1 MSKEQKRKKK
11 MRLDLRRGSIMVAT
25 LASVAVG
32 GVAHA
37 AEEVDSSTQPSTT
50 TAESKPKAEGDSTG
64 LIVVRDS
71 HRTDI
76 SRPMGEGVTE
86 PTEEVSSPSPKN
98 TERVSS
104 GSETGSTT
112 PKLEDTTRPSDKNV
126 GVASGASSNPSSEST
141 ATEVDSTPSTTVA
154 EKPKESGT
162 VDSGK
167 PKEEPAPKS
176 DSISNN
182 QPSTEAVSDTNP
194 KTEGTTDTVK
204 PSDSATNTETK
215 PAETG
220 SVESPTTENSAEKPK
235 EDGSVEGSSEKP
247 ATENLEGVSEQ
258 PSGVTS
264 NEGSTEAKPVEGV
277 TEKPKEDGSDT
288 VVSEKPAEGGAT
300 ITEGTSDKP
309 KEEVGTSE
317 GESTTPKEGKPA
329 DNSNEK
335 PKEEVGTSKGEST
348 TPKEEKPADNS
359 NEKPKEEAGTTEGS
373 TAVSPSPTES
383 NVEKPKE
390 DKPVESDT
398 NTGTSTEVG
407 SEKPKEDKPAEN
419 ATTGGSTGSDTE
431 KPTET
436 GASEKP
442 KEDGKP
448 ESPTTEVEKP
458 KEGGKPES
466 PIPEGDGTKPVEDN
480 SNTGDSTGGGSDKPK
495 EDGTSNKP
503 SENGETEKPKEDGKS
518 ETPTTEVEKPKED
531 GKSET
536 PTHDGGAEKPKE
548 ELPSNPTKPVEEVP
562 STTNGNPSLDFTS
575 EGSEGIIKKTGTTYT
590 LNTRSRQPI
599 LVKVPEGVSPKSVKI
614 YQNLANGSV
623 REINGARGEL
633 YPVSSTITV
642 TYTDEKGE
650 EVTKEVGKIV
660 DTATNAVVAKGS
672 DRKLSLSITPAVIGD
687 SLPSTLTL
695 TTEDGKHTLTGVLK
709 DGSYSFDSSNLP
721 EGEYDFKIAEG
732 ETTAYGRKFMSEVY
746 HLKGKEVVKPVE
758 PQPDP
763 IPDPVPTP
771 APEVPSV
778 PSVPDVPETPA
789 PVVPSVPSVDVPV
802 APAVEVK
809 PLTPS
814 KPVEKPSAEKPT
826 TEAEKPNVEKPKADS
841 SVKPV
846 EKPSVEAPRGE
857 VDSPRVVTPTV
868 VPTVSDHTV
877 NPVTPTPAPVPSFVE
892 QPSYTKPQGTPS
904 TDVSNVNA
912 TIITPTKPVETN
924 NTNGNTN
931 TNSSNINIGGIS
943 NQANYTEN
951 PNRLTVDVN
960 SGSVREVKATV
971 SSQEGTTE
979 LQGRVVNGSFV
990 ADKLPEKDGVYTVKV
1005 QVTDDKGQVS
1015 EKTITYAVNKNGS
1028 TYDWLSKGVN
1038 GSYYQRLT
1046 EDLKL
1051 SEHSTTQLDTSK
1063 TKFTFTLDGKVITVD
1078 ASQVQVNEKKEDDGS
1093 YTYTYT
1099 FNKGAFKENGVW
1111 SISVATVDVD
1121 GHASSSNASVQ
1132 FQFVLD
1138 NIVPELK
1145 IEGIANNN
1153 QYNSAKHQF
1162 RVLVK
1167 DNIGLAKVLVKINGK
1182 VYEFTKEELLKGEK
1196 VLDLAHSSKPYTIE
1210 VEVTDLAGNTTNQT
1224 VEGITVSATDI
1235 QALLESDNI
1244 KIALAIF
1251 GTAAFGGLLTWWAL
1265 AVRNRKRREEELER
1279 YRVGAHLVTEAEGLA
1294 SSNGSGSV
1302 EHTDLQGGS
1311 HVAEEAGFVAAEVLG
1326 SVKDTGSLTNPVSTP
1341 SSEGETTETLP
1352 LEGETS
1358 SVTEV
1363 LDSDEVEEATTVL
1376 SEDEEGAVAEKT
1388 TILEEVE
1395 EEPTEVLGSEEH
1407 TTVLEEED
1415 LTEPTEVLGSEEE
1428 STEILE
1434 LEESTEVLDSDE
1446 HTTVLE
1452 EEVSEPIEVSEEH
1465 TSILEEDSTESTEV
1479 LEEASTEVLDTDE
1492 KTTVLD
1498 VEDEELAEK
1507 TTILDEVDEDTEI
1520 LD

>member
-11 MRLDLRRGSIMVAT
+11 LRLDLKRGSIMVAA

-37 AEEVDSSTQPSTT
+37 AEEVDGSTQPSTT
-50 TAESKPKAEGDSTG
+50 TSATESKPKAEGVS
-64 LIVVRDS
+64 S
-71 HRTDI
+71 
-76 SRPMGEGVTE
+76 E
-86 PTEEVSSPSPKN
+86 PTEDVSSLSPKE
-98 TERVSS
+98 TEAV
-104 GSETGSTT
+104 
-112 PKLEDTTRPSDKNV
+112 
-126 GVASGASSNPSSEST
+126 SSNPSIEST
-141 ATEVDSTPSTTVA
+141 STGANSAPSNTVA
-154 EKPKESGT
+154 EKPKETGT
-162 VDSGK
+162 TEAGK
-167 PKEEPAPKS
+167 PKEESTPVAEGT
-176 DSISNN
+176 SNT
-182 QPSTEAVSDTNP
+182 QPSEGVVSENTP
-194 KTEGTTDTVK
+194 TTEGVTNSVK
-204 PSDSATNTETK
+204 SSESATISENK
-215 PAETG
+215 PAETSSVGHSATEGGAEKPATENTGVISEQPSRAG
-220 SVESPTTENSAEKPK
+220 SVEGASEKPTEDGSVEGTSEKPTEGIANPTEGVSEKPKEEQPTTEGSSTKPKEDTPTESSSDNSTEKPKEEGGTAVSSSPEDSSSNSSAEKPK
-235 EDGSVEGSSEKP
+235 EEESPVGAPTGGVSEKP
-247 ATENLEGVSEQ
+247 VEVKPAES
-258 PSGVTS
+258 
-264 NEGSTEAKPVEGV
+264 GSTTSDSTGSE
-277 TEKPKEDGSDT
+277 TEKPKEDG
-288 VVSEKPAEGGAT
+288 V
-300 ITEGTSDKP
+300 SDKP
-309 KEEVGTSE
+309 KEDNKPE
-317 GESTTPKEGKPA
+317 TP
-329 DNSNEK
+329 
-335 PKEEVGTSKGEST
+335 
-348 TPKEEKPADNS
+348 
-359 NEKPKEEAGTTEGS
+359 TTEGEGTKPVEDGSNTGNS
-373 TAVSPSPTES
+373 TSGET
-383 NVEKPKE
+383 EKPKE
-390 DKPVESDT
+390 D
-398 NTGTSTEVG
+398 GTF
-407 SEKPKEDKPAEN
+407 DKP
-419 ATTGGSTGSDTE
+419 SDNE
-431 KPTET
+431 ET
-436 GASEKP
+436 EKP

-448 ESPTTEVEKP
+448 ETPTTE
-458 KEGGKPES
+458 
-466 PIPEGDGTKPVEDN
+466 
-480 SNTGDSTGGGSDKPK
+480 
-495 EDGTSNKP
+495 
-503 SENGETEKPKEDGKS
+503 GETEKPKEDGTS
-518 ETPTTEVEKPKED
+518 
-531 GKSET
+531 
-536 PTHDGGAEKPKE
+536 EKPKE
-548 ELPSNPTKPVEEVP
+548 EQPSTPTKPVEENP
-562 STTNGNPSLDFTS
+562 TTTGNSPSLDFTS
-575 EGSEGIIKKTGTTYT
+575 EGTEGIIKKTGTTYT
-590 LNTRSRQPI
+590 LNTSSRQPI

-687 SLPSTLTL
+687 SLPNTLTL

-709 DGSYSFDSSNLP
+709 DGSYSFDSSDLP
-721 EGEYDFKIAEG
+721 EGEYDFKIADS

-746 HLKGKEVVKPVE
+746 HMKGKEVVKPIE
-758 PQPDP
+758 PLPEP
-763 IPDPVPTP
+763 IPEPIPEPAPTP

-778 PSVPDVPETPA
+778 PSVPEVPETPA

-802 APAVEVK
+802 APTVEVK
-809 PLTPS
+809 PLTPAVPAEKPKAEAEKPKADNLI
-814 KPVEKPSAEKPT
+814 KPVEKPSAE
-826 TEAEKPNVEKPKADS
+826 APKR
-841 SVKPV
+841 
-846 EKPSVEAPRGE
+846 EVEA
-857 VDSPRVVTPTV
+857 PRVVTPTV
-868 VPTVSDHTV
+868 VPTVSDHAV
-877 NPVTPTPAPVPSFVE
+877 SPVTPTPAPVPNFVE

-931 TNSSNINIGGIS
+931 TNSSNINIGGVS

-1078 ASQVQVNEKKEDDGS
+1078 ASQVKVTEKKEDDGS

-1099 FNKGAFKENGVW
+1099 FNKGAFTENGVW

-1182 VYEFTKEELLKGEK
+1182 VYEFTKDELLKGEK

-1235 QALLESDNI
+1235 QALLESDNV

-1265 AVRNRKRREEELER
+1265 AVRNRKRKEEELER

-1311 HVAEEAGFVAAEVLG
+1311 PVAEGAGFVAAEVLG
-1326 SVKDTGSLTNPVSTP
+1326 SVKDTGSLTTPVSTP

-1352 LEGETS
+1352 LDGETG

-1363 LDSDEVEEATTVL
+1363 LDSEEVEEATTVL
-1376 SEDEEGAVAEKT
+1376 SEDEEVVVEKT
-1388 TILEEVE
+1388 TVLEEVDKE
-1395 EEPTEVLGSEEH
+1395 STEVLDSEEH
-1407 TTVLEEED
+1407 TTVLEDED
-1415 LTEPTEVLGSEEE
+1415 LIEPTEVLDSE
-1428 STEILE
+1428 
-1434 LEESTEVLDSDE
+1434 E

-1452 EEVSEPIEVSEEH
+1452 EEVSEPTEVLKE
-1465 TSILEEDSTESTEV
+1465 ESTEV
-1479 LEEASTEVLDTDE
+1479 FDTDE

-1498 VEDEELAEK
+1498 VVDEELAEK
-1507 TTILDEVDEDTEI
+1507 TTILEEIDEDTEV

>member
-11 MRLDLRRGSIMVAT
+11 LRLDLKRSSIMVAA

-37 AEEVDSSTQPSTT
+37 AEEVDGSTQPSTT
-50 TAESKPKAEGDSTG
+50 TSATESKPNKEVAPEKPVVSLGEPSSKADTSTKPAGSREEAKPKESTVSDTVKPKEGSSNDSLSESSNKPSKLEEVQPSTG
-64 LIVVRDS
+64 AVSTNNPTTETVTSTVQPDKPVSNTENKPVENSSVETPATESVVDKPKEDGS
-71 HRTDI
+71 
-76 SRPMGEGVTE
+76 SEVN
-86 PTEEVSSPSPKN
+86 PTE
-98 TERVSS
+98 
-104 GSETGSTT
+104 GLSEK
-112 PKLEDTTRPSDKNV
+112 P
-126 GVASGASSNPSSEST
+126 
-141 ATEVDSTPSTTVA
+141 EVDSTTTPDSSSEKQKEDQPSTESESTKPKDNQYVEGDSANLPEKSKEEGVA
-154 EKPKESGT
+154 VSSDSNESSSEKPKEVTSAEGDAT
-162 VDSGK
+162 NNVST
-167 PKEEPAPKS
+167 S
-176 DSISNN
+176 DSDKQKEDKPLENA
-182 QPSTEAVSDTNP
+182 STTTP
-194 KTEGTTDTVK
+194 TEGVPTK
-204 PSDSATNTETK
+204 PSEESSNITSSEKPNGDKPVEDTSNTSDS
-215 PAETG
+215 
-220 SVESPTTENSAEKPK
+220 EKPK
-235 EDGSVEGSSEKP
+235 EDGVEGISKP
-247 ATENLEGVSEQ
+247 EETLNNPKEG
-258 PSGVTS
+258 T
-264 NEGSTEAKPVEGV
+264 PVEGENS
-277 TEKPKEDGSDT
+277 TETSTEVDSNKPKEDGSSEVNPT
-288 VVSEKPAEGGAT
+288 EGLSEKPTGEKPSEGNLANEEVEQPKEDSKPETPTKEDGSNT
-300 ITEGTSDKP
+300 GGSTNENTDKP
-309 KEEVGTSE
+309 KE
-317 GESTTPKEGKPA
+317 
-329 DNSNEK
+329 D
-335 PKEEVGTSKGEST
+335 
-348 TPKEEKPADNS
+348 
-359 NEKPKEEAGTTEGS
+359 EGS
-373 TAVSPSPTES
+373 VKPS
-383 NVEKPKE
+383 
-390 DKPVESDT
+390 
-398 NTGTSTEVG
+398 
-407 SEKPKEDKPAEN
+407 
-419 ATTGGSTGSDTE
+419 
-431 KPTET
+431 ET
-436 GASEKP
+436 GNSEKP

-448 ESPTTEVEKP
+448 E
-458 KEGGKPES
+458 
-466 PIPEGDGTKPVEDN
+466 
-480 SNTGDSTGGGSDKPK
+480 
-495 EDGTSNKP
+495 
-503 SENGETEKPKEDGKS
+503 
-518 ETPTTEVEKPKED
+518 
-531 GKSET
+531 
-536 PTHDGGAEKPKE
+536 A
-548 ELPSNPTKPVEEVP
+548 PTKPVEEVP
-562 STTNGNPSLDFTS
+562 TTNNGNPSLDFTS
-575 EGSEGIIKKTGTTYT
+575 EGTEGIIKKTGTTYT
-590 LNTRSRQPI
+590 LNTSSRQPI

-672 DRKLSLSITPAVIGD
+672 DRKLSLAITPAVIGD
-687 SLPSTLTL
+687 SLPTTLTL

-746 HLKGKEVVKPVE
+746 HMKGREVVKPVE
-758 PQPDP
+758 PQPEP

-771 APEVPSV
+771 TPEVPSV
-778 PSVPDVPETPA
+778 PSVPEAPVTPA

-802 APAVEVK
+802 APTVEVK
-809 PLTPS
+809 PLTPTVPAE
-814 KPVEKPSAEKPT
+814 KPKTETEKPSAEKP
-826 TEAEKPNVEKPKADS
+826 KADNT
-841 SVKPV
+841 VKPV
-846 EKPSVEAPRGE
+846 EKPSVETPRSEVEAPKP
-857 VDSPRVVTPTV
+857 VSPTV
-868 VPTVSDHTV
+868 IPTVSEHTA
-877 NPVTPTPAPVPSFVE
+877 PVTPTPAPTPSPAPSFVE
-892 QPSYTKPQGTPS
+892 QPSYIKPQGTPS

-931 TNSSNINIGGIS
+931 TNSSNINIGGVS

-1078 ASQVQVNEKKEDDGS
+1078 ASQVKVNEKKEDDGS

-1099 FNKGAFKENGVW
+1099 FNKGAFAENGVW

-1235 QALLESDNI
+1235 QALLESDNL

-1265 AVRNRKRREEELER
+1265 AVRNRKRKEEELER
-1279 YRVGAHLVTEAEGLA
+1279 YRLGAHLVTEAEGLV

-1302 EHTDLQGGS
+1302 EHTEVKEDIQTPI
-1311 HVAEEAGFVAAEVLG
+1311 EAGFVAAEVLN
-1326 SVKDTGSLTNPVSTP
+1326 SVKDTGSLEHPVSSVASDSEPTATLP
-1341 SSEGETTETLP
+1341 LDVEGETDSITEN
-1352 LEGETS
+1352 LE
-1358 SVTEV
+1358 
-1363 LDSDEVEEATTVL
+1363 SDEVSEVTTVL
-1376 SEDEEGAVAEKT
+1376 TELDEDLAEKT
-1388 TILEEVE
+1388 TVLDLEE
-1395 EEPTEVLGSEEH
+1395 
-1407 TTVLEEED
+1407 D
-1415 LTEPTEVLGSEEE
+1415 
-1428 STEILE
+1428 
-1434 LEESTEVLDSDE
+1434 STEVLDSDE
-1446 HTTVLE
+1446 HTTVLND
-1452 EEVSEPIEVSEEH
+1452 EEV
-1465 TSILEEDSTESTEV
+1465 ESTEV
-1479 LEEASTEVLDTDE
+1479 LEESEHTTVLDEEAESTEVLNSEAESTEVLDSEEHTTVLEEESTDALDSEE

-1498 VEDEELAEK
+1498 IEDEELAEK
-1507 TTILDEVDEDTEI
+1507 TTILEEVDEDTEI

>member
-1 MSKEQKRKKK
+1 
-11 MRLDLRRGSIMVAT
+11 MVAA

-37 AEEVDSSTQPSTT
+37 AEEVDGSTQPSTT
-50 TAESKPKAEGDSTG
+50 TSATESKPNKEVAPEKPVVSLGEPSSKADTSTKPAGSREEAKPKESTVSDTVKPKEGSSNDSLSESSNKPSKLEEVQPSTG
-64 LIVVRDS
+64 AVSTNNPTTETVTSTVQPDKPVSNTENKPVENSSVETPATESVVDKPKEDGS
-71 HRTDI
+71 
-76 SRPMGEGVTE
+76 SEVN
-86 PTEEVSSPSPKN
+86 PTE
-98 TERVSS
+98 
-104 GSETGSTT
+104 GLSEK
-112 PKLEDTTRPSDKNV
+112 P
-126 GVASGASSNPSSEST
+126 
-141 ATEVDSTPSTTVA
+141 EVDSTTTPDSSSEKQKEDQPSTEIESTKPKDNQYVEGDSANLPEKSKEEGVA
-154 EKPKESGT
+154 VSSDSNESSSEKPKEVTSAEGDAT
-162 VDSGK
+162 NNVST
-167 PKEEPAPKS
+167 S
-176 DSISNN
+176 DSDKQKEDKPLENA
-182 QPSTEAVSDTNP
+182 STTTP
-194 KTEGTTDTVK
+194 TEGVPTK
-204 PSDSATNTETK
+204 PSEESSDITSSEKPNGDKPVEDTSNISDS
-215 PAETG
+215 
-220 SVESPTTENSAEKPK
+220 EKPK
-235 EDGSVEGSSEKP
+235 EDGVEGISKP
-247 ATENLEGVSEQ
+247 EENLDSPKEGTPAGGE
-258 PSGVTS
+258 
-264 NEGSTEAKPVEGV
+264 NSTETS
-277 TEKPKEDGSDT
+277 TEVDSNKPKEDGSSEVNPT
-288 VVSEKPAEGGAT
+288 EGLSEKPTGEKPSEGNPANEEVEQPKEDSKPETPTKEDGSNT
-300 ITEGTSDKP
+300 GGSTNENTDKP
-309 KEEVGTSE
+309 KE
-317 GESTTPKEGKPA
+317 
-329 DNSNEK
+329 D
-335 PKEEVGTSKGEST
+335 
-348 TPKEEKPADNS
+348 
-359 NEKPKEEAGTTEGS
+359 EGS
-373 TAVSPSPTES
+373 VKPS
-383 NVEKPKE
+383 
-390 DKPVESDT
+390 
-398 NTGTSTEVG
+398 
-407 SEKPKEDKPAEN
+407 
-419 ATTGGSTGSDTE
+419 
-431 KPTET
+431 ET
-436 GASEKP
+436 GNSEKP

-448 ESPTTEVEKP
+448 E
-458 KEGGKPES
+458 
-466 PIPEGDGTKPVEDN
+466 
-480 SNTGDSTGGGSDKPK
+480 
-495 EDGTSNKP
+495 
-503 SENGETEKPKEDGKS
+503 
-518 ETPTTEVEKPKED
+518 
-531 GKSET
+531 
-536 PTHDGGAEKPKE
+536 A
-548 ELPSNPTKPVEEVP
+548 PTKPVEEVP
-562 STTNGNPSLDFTS
+562 TTNNGNPSLDFTS
-575 EGSEGIIKKTGTTYT
+575 EGTEGIIKKTGTTYT
-590 LNTRSRQPI
+590 LNTSSRQPI

-672 DRKLSLSITPAVIGD
+672 DRKLSLAITPAVIGD
-687 SLPSTLTL
+687 SLPTTLTL

-746 HLKGKEVVKPVE
+746 HMKGREVVKPVE
-758 PQPDP
+758 PQPEP

-771 APEVPSV
+771 TPEVPSV
-778 PSVPDVPETPA
+778 PSVPEAPVTPA

-802 APAVEVK
+802 APTVEVK
-809 PLTPS
+809 PLTPTVPAE
-814 KPVEKPSAEKPT
+814 KPKTETEKPSAEKP
-826 TEAEKPNVEKPKADS
+826 KADNT
-841 SVKPV
+841 VKPV
-846 EKPSVEAPRGE
+846 EKPSVETPRSEVEAPKP
-857 VDSPRVVTPTV
+857 VSPTV
-868 VPTVSDHTV
+868 IPTVSEHTA
-877 NPVTPTPAPVPSFVE
+877 PVTPTPAPTPSPAPSFVE

-931 TNSSNINIGGIS
+931 TNSSNINIGGVS

-1078 ASQVQVNEKKEDDGS
+1078 ASQVKVNEKKEDDGS

-1099 FNKGAFKENGVW
+1099 FNKGAFAENGVW

-1235 QALLESDNI
+1235 QALLESDNL

-1265 AVRNRKRREEELER
+1265 AVRNRKRKEEELER
-1279 YRVGAHLVTEAEGLA
+1279 YRLGAHLVTEAEGLV

-1302 EHTDLQGGS
+1302 EHTEVKEDIQTPI
-1311 HVAEEAGFVAAEVLG
+1311 EAGFVAAEVLN
-1326 SVKDTGSLTNPVSTP
+1326 SVKDTGSLEHPVSSVASDSEPTATLP
-1341 SSEGETTETLP
+1341 LDVEGETDSITEN
-1352 LEGETS
+1352 LE
-1358 SVTEV
+1358 
-1363 LDSDEVEEATTVL
+1363 SDEVSEVTTVL
-1376 SEDEEGAVAEKT
+1376 TELDEDLAEKT
-1388 TILEEVE
+1388 TVLDLEE
-1395 EEPTEVLGSEEH
+1395 
-1407 TTVLEEED
+1407 D
-1415 LTEPTEVLGSEEE
+1415 
-1428 STEILE
+1428 
-1434 LEESTEVLDSDE
+1434 STEVLDSDE
-1446 HTTVLE
+1446 HTTVLND
-1452 EEVSEPIEVSEEH
+1452 EEV
-1465 TSILEEDSTESTEV
+1465 ESTEV
-1479 LEEASTEVLDTDE
+1479 LEESEHTTVLDEEAESTEVLNSEAESTEVLDSEEHTTVLEEESTDALDSEE

-1498 VEDEELAEK
+1498 IEDEELAEK
-1507 TTILDEVDEDTEI
+1507 TTILEEVDEDTEI

>member
-50 TAESKPKAEGDSTG
+50 TAESKPKADGDSSG

-76 SRPMGEGVTE
+76 SRPMGDGVTE

-98 TERVSS
+98 TEGVSS

-112 PKLEDTTRPSDKNV
+112 PKLESTTHPSSETE
-126 GVASGASSNPSSEST
+126 GGASGTSSNPSSESN
-141 ATEVDSTPSTTVA
+141 ATGVESTPSNTVV

-182 QPSTEAVSDTNP
+182 QPSTEAVSDNNP
-194 KTEGTTDTVK
+194 KTEGTTDAVK

-215 PAETG
+215 PAETS

-247 ATENLEGVSEQ
+247 ATENLEGVSEK
-258 PSGVTS
+258 PSGVAS
-264 NEGSTEAKPVEGV
+264 NEGSTETKPVEGV

-288 VVSEKPAEGGAT
+288 VVSEIPAEGGET

-309 KEEVGTSE
+309 KEEVGTTE
-317 GESTTPKEGKPA
+317 
-329 DNSNEK
+329 
-335 PKEEVGTSKGEST
+335 GEST

-359 NEKPKEEAGTTEGS
+359 NEKPKEEVGTTEGS

-383 NVEKPKE
+383 NV
-390 DKPVESDT
+390 
-398 NTGTSTEVG
+398 
-407 SEKPKEDKPAEN
+407 EKPKEDKPAEN

-531 GKSET
+531 GKPET

-575 EGSEGIIKKTGTTYT
+575 EGSEGFIKKTGSTYT
-590 LNTRSRQPI
+590 LNTSSRQPI

-732 ETTAYGRKFMSEVY
+732 ETTAYGRKFMSEIY
-746 HLKGKEVVKPVE
+746 HMKGKEVVKPVE
-758 PQPDP
+758 PQPNP
-763 IPDPVPTP
+763 IPEPTPTP
-771 APEVPSV
+771 APEVPSVPSV

-1196 VLDLAHSSKPYTIE
+1196 VLDLAHSSKPYTIK

-1244 KIALAIF
+1244 KIALGIF

-1302 EHTDLQGGS
+1302 EHTDIQGGS

-1352 LEGETS
+1352 LDGETS
-1358 SVTEV
+1358 SMTEV

-1376 SEDEEGAVAEKT
+1376 SEDEEEAVAEKT

-1395 EEPTEVLGSEEH
+1395 EEPTEVLDSEEH

-1415 LTEPTEVLGSEEE
+1415 LTEPNEVLDSEEE

>member
-11 MRLDLRRGSIMVAT
+11 LRLDLKRSSIMVAA

-37 AEEVDSSTQPSTT
+37 AEEVDGSTQPSTT
-50 TAESKPKAEGDSTG
+50 TSATESKPNKEVAPEKPVVSLGEPSSKADTSTKPAGSREEAKPKESTVSDTVKPKEGSSNDSLSESSNKPSKLEEVQPSTG
-64 LIVVRDS
+64 AVSTNNPTTETVTSTVQPDKPVSNTENKPVENSSVETPATESVVDKPKEDGS
-71 HRTDI
+71 
-76 SRPMGEGVTE
+76 SEVN
-86 PTEEVSSPSPKN
+86 PTE
-98 TERVSS
+98 
-104 GSETGSTT
+104 GLSEK
-112 PKLEDTTRPSDKNV
+112 P
-126 GVASGASSNPSSEST
+126 
-141 ATEVDSTPSTTVA
+141 EVDSTTTPDSSSEKQKEDQPSTESESTKPKDNQYVEGDSANLPEKSKEEGVA
-154 EKPKESGT
+154 VSSDSNESSSEKPKEVTSAEGDAT
-162 VDSGK
+162 NNVST
-167 PKEEPAPKS
+167 S
-176 DSISNN
+176 DSDKQKEDKPLENA
-182 QPSTEAVSDTNP
+182 STTTP
-194 KTEGTTDTVK
+194 TEGVPTK
-204 PSDSATNTETK
+204 PSEESSDITSSEKPNGDKPVEDTSNISDS
-215 PAETG
+215 
-220 SVESPTTENSAEKPK
+220 EKPK
-235 EDGSVEGSSEKP
+235 EDGVEGISKP
-247 ATENLEGVSEQ
+247 EENLDSPKEGTPAGGE
-258 PSGVTS
+258 
-264 NEGSTEAKPVEGV
+264 NSTETS
-277 TEKPKEDGSDT
+277 TEVDSNKPKEDGSSEVNPT
-288 VVSEKPAEGGAT
+288 EGLSEKPTGEKPSEGNPANEDVEQPKEDSKPETPTKEDGSNT
-300 ITEGTSDKP
+300 GGSTNENTDKP
-309 KEEVGTSE
+309 KE
-317 GESTTPKEGKPA
+317 
-329 DNSNEK
+329 D
-335 PKEEVGTSKGEST
+335 
-348 TPKEEKPADNS
+348 
-359 NEKPKEEAGTTEGS
+359 EGS
-373 TAVSPSPTES
+373 VKPS
-383 NVEKPKE
+383 
-390 DKPVESDT
+390 
-398 NTGTSTEVG
+398 
-407 SEKPKEDKPAEN
+407 
-419 ATTGGSTGSDTE
+419 
-431 KPTET
+431 ET
-436 GASEKP
+436 GNSEKP

-448 ESPTTEVEKP
+448 E
-458 KEGGKPES
+458 
-466 PIPEGDGTKPVEDN
+466 
-480 SNTGDSTGGGSDKPK
+480 
-495 EDGTSNKP
+495 
-503 SENGETEKPKEDGKS
+503 
-518 ETPTTEVEKPKED
+518 
-531 GKSET
+531 
-536 PTHDGGAEKPKE
+536 A
-548 ELPSNPTKPVEEVP
+548 PTKPVEEVP
-562 STTNGNPSLDFTS
+562 TTNNGNPSLDFTS
-575 EGSEGIIKKTGTTYT
+575 EGTEGIIKKTGTTYT
-590 LNTRSRQPI
+590 LNTSSRQPI

-672 DRKLSLSITPAVIGD
+672 DRKLSLAITPAVIGD
-687 SLPSTLTL
+687 SLPTTLTL

-746 HLKGKEVVKPVE
+746 HMKGREVVKPVE
-758 PQPDP
+758 PQPEP

-771 APEVPSV
+771 TPEVPSV
-778 PSVPDVPETPA
+778 PSVPEVPVTPA
-789 PVVPSVPSVDVPV
+789 PVVPSVPSVDVPI
-802 APAVEVK
+802 APTVEVK
-809 PLTPS
+809 PLTPTVPAE
-814 KPVEKPSAEKPT
+814 KPKTETEKPSAEKP
-826 TEAEKPNVEKPKADS
+826 KADNT
-841 SVKPV
+841 VKPV
-846 EKPSVEAPRGE
+846 EKPSVETPRSE
-857 VDSPRVVTPTV
+857 VESPKPVSPTV
-868 VPTVSDHTV
+868 IPTVSEHTA
-877 NPVTPTPAPVPSFVE
+877 PVTPTPTPTPSPSPSPAPSFVE

-931 TNSSNINIGGIS
+931 TNSSNINIGGVS

-951 PNRLTVDVN
+951 PNRLTVEVN

-1078 ASQVQVNEKKEDDGS
+1078 ASQVKVNEKKEDDGS

-1099 FNKGAFKENGVW
+1099 FNKGAFAENGVW

-1235 QALLESDNI
+1235 QALLESDNL

-1265 AVRNRKRREEELER
+1265 AVRNRKRKEEELER
-1279 YRVGAHLVTEAEGLA
+1279 YRLGAHLVTEAEGLV

-1302 EHTDLQGGS
+1302 EHTEVKEDIQTP
-1311 HVAEEAGFVAAEVLG
+1311 VEAGFVAAEVLN
-1326 SVKDTGSLTNPVSTP
+1326 SVKDTGSLEHPVSSVASDSEPTATLP
-1341 SSEGETTETLP
+1341 LDVEGETASITEN
-1352 LEGETS
+1352 LE
-1358 SVTEV
+1358 
-1363 LDSDEVEEATTVL
+1363 SDEVSEVTTVL
-1376 SEDEEGAVAEKT
+1376 TELDEDLAEKT
-1388 TILEEVE
+1388 TVLDLEE
-1395 EEPTEVLGSEEH
+1395 
-1407 TTVLEEED
+1407 D
-1415 LTEPTEVLGSEEE
+1415 
-1428 STEILE
+1428 
-1434 LEESTEVLDSDE
+1434 STEVLDSDE
-1446 HTTVLE
+1446 HTTVL
-1452 EEVSEPIEVSEEH
+1452 
-1465 TSILEEDSTESTEV
+1465 TDEDGESTEV
-1479 LEEASTEVLDTDE
+1479 LEEYEHTTVLDEEAESTEVLDSETESTEVLDSEEHTTVLEEESTEVHSSEEHTTVLEEESTDVLDSEE

-1498 VEDEELAEK
+1498 IEDEELAEK
-1507 TTILDEVDEDTEI
+1507 TTILEEVDEDTEI

>member
-86 PTEEVSSPSPKN
+86 PTEEVSSLSPKN
-98 TERVSS
+98 TEGVSS

-220 SVESPTTENSAEKPK
+220 SVESPTTENSTEKPK

-317 GESTTPKEGKPA
+317 GESTTPKE
-329 DNSNEK
+329 
-335 PKEEVGTSKGEST
+335 
-348 TPKEEKPADNS
+348 EKPADNS

-390 DKPVESDT
+390 DKLVESDT

-466 PIPEGDGTKPVEDN
+466 P
-480 SNTGDSTGGGSDKPK
+480 
-495 EDGTSNKP
+495 
-503 SENGETEKPKEDGKS
+503 
-518 ETPTTEVEKPKED
+518 
-531 GKSET
+531 
-536 PTHDGGAEKPKE
+536 THDGGAEKPKE

-590 LNTRSRQPI
+590 LNTSSRQPI

-778 PSVPDVPETPA
+778 PSIPSVPDVPETPA

-826 TEAEKPNVEKPKADS
+826 AEAEKPNVEKPKADS

-1145 IEGIANNN
+1145 IEGVANNN

-1224 VEGITVSATDI
+1224 VAGITVSATDI

-1279 YRVGAHLVTEAEGLA
+1279 YRVGAHLVTEAEGLV

-1352 LEGETS
+1352 LDGETS
-1358 SVTEV
+1358 SMTEV

-1376 SEDEEGAVAEKT
+1376 SEDEEEAVAEKT

>member
-11 MRLDLRRGSIMVAT
+11 LRLDLKRSSIMVAA

-37 AEEVDSSTQPSTT
+37 AEEVDGSTQPSTT
-50 TAESKPKAEGDSTG
+50 TSATESKPNKEVAPEKPVVSLGEPSSKADTSTKPAGSREEAKPKESTVSDTVKPKEGSSNDSLSESSNKPSKLEEVQPSTG
-64 LIVVRDS
+64 AVSTNNPTTETVTSTVQPDKPVSNTENKPVENSSVETPATESVVDKPKEDGS
-71 HRTDI
+71 
-76 SRPMGEGVTE
+76 SEVN
-86 PTEEVSSPSPKN
+86 PTE
-98 TERVSS
+98 
-104 GSETGSTT
+104 GLSEK
-112 PKLEDTTRPSDKNV
+112 P
-126 GVASGASSNPSSEST
+126 
-141 ATEVDSTPSTTVA
+141 EVDSTTTPDSSSEKQKEDQPSTEIESTKPKDNQYVEGDSANLPEKSKEEGVA
-154 EKPKESGT
+154 VSSDSNESSSEKPKEVTSAEGDAT
-162 VDSGK
+162 NNVST
-167 PKEEPAPKS
+167 S
-176 DSISNN
+176 DSDKQKEDKPLENA
-182 QPSTEAVSDTNP
+182 STTTP
-194 KTEGTTDTVK
+194 TEGVPTK
-204 PSDSATNTETK
+204 PSEESSDITSSEKPNGDKPVEDTSNISDS
-215 PAETG
+215 
-220 SVESPTTENSAEKPK
+220 EKPK
-235 EDGSVEGSSEKP
+235 EDGVEGISKP
-247 ATENLEGVSEQ
+247 EENLDSPKEGTPAGGE
-258 PSGVTS
+258 
-264 NEGSTEAKPVEGV
+264 NSTETS
-277 TEKPKEDGSDT
+277 TEVDSNKPKEDGSSEVNPT
-288 VVSEKPAEGGAT
+288 EGLSEKPTGEKPSEGNPANEEVEQPKEDSKPETPTKEDGSNT
-300 ITEGTSDKP
+300 GGSTNENTDKP
-309 KEEVGTSE
+309 KE
-317 GESTTPKEGKPA
+317 
-329 DNSNEK
+329 D
-335 PKEEVGTSKGEST
+335 
-348 TPKEEKPADNS
+348 
-359 NEKPKEEAGTTEGS
+359 EGS
-373 TAVSPSPTES
+373 VKPS
-383 NVEKPKE
+383 
-390 DKPVESDT
+390 
-398 NTGTSTEVG
+398 
-407 SEKPKEDKPAEN
+407 
-419 ATTGGSTGSDTE
+419 
-431 KPTET
+431 ET
-436 GASEKP
+436 GNSEKP

-448 ESPTTEVEKP
+448 E
-458 KEGGKPES
+458 
-466 PIPEGDGTKPVEDN
+466 
-480 SNTGDSTGGGSDKPK
+480 
-495 EDGTSNKP
+495 
-503 SENGETEKPKEDGKS
+503 
-518 ETPTTEVEKPKED
+518 
-531 GKSET
+531 
-536 PTHDGGAEKPKE
+536 A
-548 ELPSNPTKPVEEVP
+548 PTKPVEEVP
-562 STTNGNPSLDFTS
+562 TTNNGNPSLDFTS
-575 EGSEGIIKKTGTTYT
+575 EGTEGIIKKTGTTYT
-590 LNTRSRQPI
+590 LNTSSRQPI

-672 DRKLSLSITPAVIGD
+672 DRKLSLAITPAVIGD
-687 SLPSTLTL
+687 SLPTTLTL

-746 HLKGKEVVKPVE
+746 HMKGREVVKPVE
-758 PQPDP
+758 PQPEP

-771 APEVPSV
+771 TPEVPSV
-778 PSVPDVPETPA
+778 PSVPEAPVTPA

-802 APAVEVK
+802 APTVEVK
-809 PLTPS
+809 PLTPTVPAE
-814 KPVEKPSAEKPT
+814 KPKTETEKPSAEKP
-826 TEAEKPNVEKPKADS
+826 KADNT
-841 SVKPV
+841 VKPV
-846 EKPSVEAPRGE
+846 EKPSVETPRSEVEAPKP
-857 VDSPRVVTPTV
+857 VSPTV
-868 VPTVSDHTV
+868 IPTVSEHTA
-877 NPVTPTPAPVPSFVE
+877 PVTPTPAPTPSPAPSFVE

-931 TNSSNINIGGIS
+931 TNSSNINIGGVS

-1078 ASQVQVNEKKEDDGS
+1078 ASQVKVNEKKEDDGS

-1099 FNKGAFKENGVW
+1099 FNKGAFAENGVW

-1235 QALLESDNI
+1235 QALLESDNL

-1265 AVRNRKRREEELER
+1265 AVRNRKRKEEELER
-1279 YRVGAHLVTEAEGLA
+1279 YRLGAHLVTEAEGLV

-1302 EHTDLQGGS
+1302 EHTEVKEDIQTPI
-1311 HVAEEAGFVAAEVLG
+1311 EAGFVAAEVLN
-1326 SVKDTGSLTNPVSTP
+1326 SVKDTGSLEHPVSSVASDSEPTATLP
-1341 SSEGETTETLP
+1341 LDVEGETDSITEN
-1352 LEGETS
+1352 LE
-1358 SVTEV
+1358 
-1363 LDSDEVEEATTVL
+1363 SDEVSEVTTVL
-1376 SEDEEGAVAEKT
+1376 TELDEDLAEKT
-1388 TILEEVE
+1388 TVLDLEE
-1395 EEPTEVLGSEEH
+1395 
-1407 TTVLEEED
+1407 D
-1415 LTEPTEVLGSEEE
+1415 
-1428 STEILE
+1428 
-1434 LEESTEVLDSDE
+1434 STEVLDSDE
-1446 HTTVLE
+1446 HTTVLND
-1452 EEVSEPIEVSEEH
+1452 EEV
-1465 TSILEEDSTESTEV
+1465 ESTEV
-1479 LEEASTEVLDTDE
+1479 LEESEHTTVLDEEAESTEVLNSEAESTEVLDSEEHTTVLEEESTDALDSEE

-1498 VEDEELAEK
+1498 IEDEELAEK
-1507 TTILDEVDEDTEI
+1507 TTILEEVDEDTEI

>member
-11 MRLDLRRGSIMVAT
+11 LRLDLKRSSIMVAA

-37 AEEVDSSTQPSTT
+37 AEEVDGSTQPSTT
-50 TAESKPKAEGDSTG
+50 TSATESKPKAERVSSEPTG
-64 LIVVRDS
+64 LAVVRDGY
-71 HRTDI
+71 RTDI
-76 SRPMGEGVTE
+76 SRPMGEGITE
-86 PTEEVSSPSPKN
+86 TTEDVSSPSPKE
-98 TERVSS
+98 TEAV
-104 GSETGSTT
+104 
-112 PKLEDTTRPSDKNV
+112 
-126 GVASGASSNPSSEST
+126 SSNPSTESNT
-141 ATEVDSTPSTTVA
+141 STGVNSAPSNTVA
-154 EKPKESGT
+154 EKPKETGTAESVKPKEASTPVAEGTSNTQPSEGVVSESNPTTEGATNSVKPSESTTSSENKPAETSSVGNSATGGGVEKPATENTGVVSAQPSGAGS
-162 VDSGK
+162 VEGDSEK
-167 PKEEPAPKS
+167 PKEEQPTTEGSSTKPNEDTPTESSSDNSTEKPKEGVGTAVSPSPA
-176 DSISNN
+176 DSSSNN
-182 QPSTEAVSDTNP
+182 SAEKPEEESPVGDSTGGVAE
-194 KTEGTTDTVK
+194 K
-204 PSDSATNTETK
+204 PVEEK
-215 PAETG
+215 PAESGSTTGDSTG
-220 SVESPTTENSAEKPK
+220 SEAEKPK
-235 EDGSVEGSSEKP
+235 EDGVSDKPKEDSKPETPTTEG
-247 ATENLEGVSEQ
+247 EG
-258 PSGVTS
+258 T
-264 NEGSTEAKPVEGV
+264 KPVEDGSNTGNSTSGE
-277 TEKPKEDGSDT
+277 TEKPKEDG
-288 VVSEKPAEGGAT
+288 
-300 ITEGTSDKP
+300 TSDKP
-309 KEEVGTSE
+309 SDN
-317 GESTTPKEGKPA
+317 GEA
-329 DNSNEK
+329 
-335 PKEEVGTSKGEST
+335 
-348 TPKEEKPADNS
+348 
-359 NEKPKEEAGTTEGS
+359 
-373 TAVSPSPTES
+373 
-383 NVEKPKE
+383 
-390 DKPVESDT
+390 
-398 NTGTSTEVG
+398 
-407 SEKPKEDKPAEN
+407 
-419 ATTGGSTGSDTE
+419 
-431 KPTET
+431 
-436 GASEKP
+436 EKP

-448 ESPTTEVEKP
+448 ENPTTE
-458 KEGGKPES
+458 
-466 PIPEGDGTKPVEDN
+466 
-480 SNTGDSTGGGSDKPK
+480 
-495 EDGTSNKP
+495 
-503 SENGETEKPKEDGKS
+503 GETEKPKEDGVS
-518 ETPTTEVEKPKED
+518 
-531 GKSET
+531 
-536 PTHDGGAEKPKE
+536 EKPKE
-548 ELPSNPTKPVEEVP
+548 EQPSTPTKPVEENP
-562 STTNGNPSLDFTS
+562 TTTGNSPSLDFTS
-575 EGSEGIIKKTGTTYT
+575 EGTEGIIKKTGTTYT
-590 LNTRSRQPI
+590 LNTSSRQPI

-687 SLPSTLTL
+687 SLPNTLTL

-709 DGSYSFDSSNLP
+709 DGSYSFDSSDLP
-721 EGEYDFKIAEG
+721 EGEYDFKIADG

-746 HLKGKEVVKPVE
+746 HMKGKEVVKPIE
-758 PQPDP
+758 PLPEP
-763 IPDPVPTP
+763 IPEPVPTP

-778 PSVPDVPETPA
+778 PSIPEVPETPA

-802 APAVEVK
+802 APTVEVK
-809 PLTPS
+809 PLTPAVPAEKPKAEAEKPS
-814 KPVEKPSAEKPT
+814 AEKPKADNLVKPVEKPSAE
-826 TEAEKPNVEKPKADS
+826 V
-841 SVKPV
+841 
-846 EKPSVEAPRGE
+846 PRGE
-857 VDSPRVVTPTV
+857 MEAPRVVTPTV

-877 NPVTPTPAPVPSFVE
+877 SPATTTPTPVPNFVE

-912 TIITPTKPVETN
+912 TIITPTKPVETD

-931 TNSSNINIGGIS
+931 TNSSNINIGGVS

-960 SGSVREVKATV
+960 SGSVRDVKATV

-1099 FNKGAFKENGVW
+1099 FNKGAFTENGVW

-1182 VYEFTKEELLKGEK
+1182 VYEFTKDELLKGEK

-1311 HVAEEAGFVAAEVLG
+1311 PVAEGAGFVAAEVLG
-1326 SVKDTGSLTNPVSTP
+1326 SVKDTGSLTNTVSTP

-1352 LEGETS
+1352 LDGETG

-1363 LDSDEVEEATTVL
+1363 LDSDEVEEVTTVL
-1376 SEDEEGAVAEKT
+1376 SEDEETVVEKT
-1388 TILEEVE
+1388 TVLEEVE
-1395 EEPTEVLGSEEH
+1395 KESTEVLDSEEH

-1415 LTEPTEVLGSEEE
+1415 LTEPTEVLESEDGV
-1428 STEILE
+1428 TEVLDS
-1434 LEESTEVLDSDE
+1434 EESTEVLESDE

-1452 EEVSEPIEVSEEH
+1452 DEVSEP
-1465 TSILEEDSTESTEV
+1465 TEV
-1479 LEEASTEVLDTDE
+1479 LKEESTDVLDTDE

-1507 TTILDEVDEDTEI
+1507 TTILEEIDEDTEV

>member
-11 MRLDLRRGSIMVAT
+11 LRLDLKRGSIMVAA

-37 AEEVDSSTQPSTT
+37 AEEVDGSTQPSTT
-50 TAESKPKAEGDSTG
+50 TSATESKPKAERVSSEPTG
-64 LIVVRDS
+64 LSVVRDGY
-71 HRTDI
+71 RTDI
-76 SRPMGEGVTE
+76 SRPMGEGIAEATE
-86 PTEEVSSPSPKN
+86 DVSSPSPKE
-98 TERVSS
+98 TEAV
-104 GSETGSTT
+104 
-112 PKLEDTTRPSDKNV
+112 
-126 GVASGASSNPSSEST
+126 SSNPSTESNT
-141 ATEVDSTPSTTVA
+141 STGVNSAPSNTVA
-154 EKPKESGT
+154 EKPKETGT
-162 VDSGK
+162 AESVK
-167 PKEEPAPKS
+167 PKEASTPVAEGT
-176 DSISNN
+176 SNT
-182 QPSTEAVSDTNP
+182 QPSEGVVSESTPTTE
-194 KTEGTTDTVK
+194 
-204 PSDSATNTETK
+204 SATNSIKPSESTTSSENK
-215 PAETG
+215 PAETS
-220 SVESPTTENSAEKPK
+220 SVDNSAT
-235 EDGSVEGSSEKP
+235 EGGVEKP
-247 ATENLEGVSEQ
+247 ATENTGVVSEQ
-258 PSGVTS
+258 PSGAGS
-264 NEGSTEAKPVEGV
+264 IEGT
-277 TEKPKEDGSDT
+277 
-288 VVSEKPAEGGAT
+288 SEKPAEGITNPTAGA
-300 ITEGTSDKP
+300 S
-309 KEEVGTSE
+309 
-317 GESTTPKEGKPA
+317 
-329 DNSNEK
+329 EK
-335 PKEEVGTSKGEST
+335 PKEEQ
-348 TPKEEKPADNS
+348 P
-359 NEKPKEEAGTTEGS
+359 TTEGS
-373 TAVSPSPTES
+373 SIKPKEDVPTESSSDNSTGSPKEGAGTAVSPSPADSSS
-383 NVEKPKE
+383 NNSTEKPKE
-390 DKPVESDT
+390 DKPVGDS
-398 NTGTSTEVG
+398 TGGV
-407 SEKPKEDKPAEN
+407 SEKPAEEKPAESGS
-419 ATTGGSTGSDTE
+419 TTGDSTGSE
-431 KPTET
+431 
-436 GASEKP
+436 AEKP
-442 KEDGKP
+442 KEDGVSNKLKEDGVSNKP
-448 ESPTTEVEKP
+448 KEDSKSETPTTEGE
-458 KEGGKPES
+458 
-466 PIPEGDGTKPVEDN
+466 GTKPVEDV
-480 SNTGDSTGGGSDKPK
+480 SNTGNSTSGETEKPKEEGTSDKPS
-495 EDGTSNKP
+495 D
-503 SENGETEKPKEDGKS
+503 NGETEKPKEYGKP
-518 ETPTTEVEKPKED
+518 ETPTTEGETEKPKE
-531 GKSET
+531 
-536 PTHDGGAEKPKE
+536 GGTSEKPKE
-548 ELPSNPTKPVEEVP
+548 ELPSTPTKPVGENP
-562 STTNGNPSLDFTS
+562 TTTGNSPSLDFTS
-575 EGSEGIIKKTGTTYT
+575 EGTEGIIKKTGTTYT
-590 LNTRSRQPI
+590 LNTSSRQPI

-687 SLPSTLTL
+687 SLPNTLTL

-709 DGSYSFDSSNLP
+709 DGSYSFDSSDLP
-721 EGEYDFKIAEG
+721 EGEYDFKIADS

-746 HLKGKEVVKPVE
+746 HMKGKEVVKPIE
-758 PQPDP
+758 PLPEP
-763 IPDPVPTP
+763 IPEPVPTP
-771 APEVPSV
+771 APEVPRE
-778 PSVPDVPETPA
+778 PSVHEIPETPA

-802 APAVEVK
+802 TPTVEVK
-809 PLTPS
+809 PLTPTVPAEKPKAEAEKPS
-814 KPVEKPSAEKPT
+814 AEKPKADNTVKPVEKPSAE
-826 TEAEKPNVEKPKADS
+826 
-841 SVKPV
+841 
-846 EKPSVEAPRGE
+846 APRGE
-857 VDSPRVVTPTV
+857 VEAPRVVTPTV

-877 NPVTPTPAPVPSFVE
+877 SPVTPTPAPVPNFVE

-931 TNSSNINIGGIS
+931 TNSSNINIGGVS

-1078 ASQVQVNEKKEDDGS
+1078 ASQVKVTEKKEDDGS

-1099 FNKGAFKENGVW
+1099 FNKGAFTENGVW

-1182 VYEFTKEELLKGEK
+1182 VYEFTKDELLKGEK

-1235 QALLESDNI
+1235 QALLESDNV

-1265 AVRNRKRREEELER
+1265 AVRNRKRKEEELER

-1311 HVAEEAGFVAAEVLG
+1311 PVAEGAGFVAAEVLG
-1326 SVKDTGSLTNPVSTP
+1326 SVKDTGSLTTPVSTP

-1352 LEGETS
+1352 LDGETG

-1363 LDSDEVEEATTVL
+1363 LDSEEVEEATTVL
-1376 SEDEEGAVAEKT
+1376 FEDEEAVVEKT
-1388 TILEEVE
+1388 TVLEEVDKE
-1395 EEPTEVLGSEEH
+1395 STEVLDSEEH
-1407 TTVLEEED
+1407 TTVLEDED
-1415 LTEPTEVLGSEEE
+1415 LIEPTEVLDSEEHTTVLE
-1428 STEILE
+1428 DEDLIEPTEVLDSEEASTEVLE
-1434 LEESTEVLDSDE
+1434 PEVSTEVLDSEE

-1452 EEVSEPIEVSEEH
+1452 EEVSEPTEVLKE
-1465 TSILEEDSTESTEV
+1465 ESTEV
-1479 LEEASTEVLDTDE
+1479 FDTDE

-1498 VEDEELAEK
+1498 VVDEELAEK
-1507 TTILDEVDEDTEI
+1507 TTILEEIDEDTEV

>member
-50 TAESKPKAEGDSTG
+50 TAESKPKAEGDSAG

-76 SRPMGEGVTE
+76 SRPMGDGVTE

-98 TERVSS
+98 TEGVSS

-112 PKLEDTTRPSDKNV
+112 PKLESTTHPSSETE
-126 GVASGASSNPSSEST
+126 GGASGTSSNPSSEST
-141 ATEVDSTPSTTVA
+141 ATGVDSTPSTTVA

-182 QPSTEAVSDTNP
+182 QPNTEAVSDTNP

-300 ITEGTSDKP
+300 ITEGTSNKP
-309 KEEVGTSE
+309 KEEVGTTE
-317 GESTTPKEGKPA
+317 
-329 DNSNEK
+329 
-335 PKEEVGTSKGEST
+335 GEST

-359 NEKPKEEAGTTEGS
+359 NEKPKEEVGTTEGS

-390 DKPVESDT
+390 DKPVESET

-407 SEKPKEDKPAEN
+407 SEKPEVGSEKPKE
-419 ATTGGSTGSDTE
+419 E
-431 KPTET
+431 KPTENDSTVGNSTNGGVETPTET
-436 GASEKP
+436 GTSEKP
-442 KEDGKP
+442 KEDSKP
-448 ESPTTEVEKP
+448 ETPTTGETEEKP
-458 KEGGKPES
+458 KEGDKLDTPTV
-466 PIPEGDGTKPVEDN
+466 EGEKPVEDN
-480 SNTGDSTGGGSDKPK
+480 SNTGGSTGGEVEKPK
-495 EDGTSNKP
+495 EDGMSNKP
-503 SENGETEKPKEDGKS
+503 SESGETEKPKEDGKS
-518 ETPTTEVEKPKED
+518 DTPSSDDVEKPKED
-531 GKSET
+531 GTS
-536 PTHDGGAEKPKE
+536 EKPKE
-548 ELPSNPTKPVEEVP
+548 NGTSEKTKEDGTSTPTKPVEETP
-562 STTNGNPSLDFTS
+562 STTNGSPSLDFTS

-590 LNTRSRQPI
+590 LNTSSRQPI

-732 ETTAYGRKFMSEVY
+732 ETTAYGRKFMSEIY
-746 HLKGKEVVKPVE
+746 HMKGKEVVKPVE
-758 PQPDP
+758 PQPNP
-763 IPDPVPTP
+763 IPEPTPTP
-771 APEVPSV
+771 APEVPSVPSV

-826 TEAEKPNVEKPKADS
+826 AEAEKPNVEKPKADS

-868 VPTVSDHTV
+868 VPTVSDNTA

-931 TNSSNINIGGIS
+931 TNSSNINIGGVS
-943 NQANYTEN
+943 NQASYTEN

-1196 VLDLAHSSKPYTIE
+1196 ILDLAHSSKPYTIE

-1479 LEEASTEVLDTDE
+1479 LEEASTEVLDTGE

>member
-11 MRLDLRRGSIMVAT
+11 LRLDLKRSSIMVAA

-37 AEEVDSSTQPSTT
+37 AEEVDGSTQPSTT
-50 TAESKPKAEGDSTG
+50 TSATESKPNKEVAPEKPVVSLGEPSSKADTSTKPAGSREEAKPAGSREEAKPKESTVSDTVKPKEGSSNDSLSESSNKPSKLEEVQPSTG
-64 LIVVRDS
+64 AVSTNNPTTETVTSTVQPDKPVSNTENKPVENSSVETPATESVVDKPKEDGS
-71 HRTDI
+71 
-76 SRPMGEGVTE
+76 SEVN
-86 PTEEVSSPSPKN
+86 PTE
-98 TERVSS
+98 
-104 GSETGSTT
+104 GLSEK
-112 PKLEDTTRPSDKNV
+112 P
-126 GVASGASSNPSSEST
+126 
-141 ATEVDSTPSTTVA
+141 EVDSTTTPDSSSEKQKEDQPSTESESTKPKDNQYVEGDSANLPEKSKEEGVA
-154 EKPKESGT
+154 VSSDSNESSSEKPKEVTSAEGDAT
-162 VDSGK
+162 NNVST
-167 PKEEPAPKS
+167 S
-176 DSISNN
+176 DSDKQKEDKPLESA
-182 QPSTEAVSDTNP
+182 STTTP
-194 KTEGTTDTVK
+194 TEGVPTK
-204 PSDSATNTETK
+204 PSEESSDITSSEKPNGDKPVEDTSNISDS
-215 PAETG
+215 
-220 SVESPTTENSAEKPK
+220 EKPK
-235 EDGSVEGSSEKP
+235 EDGVEGISKPEKNLDSP
-247 ATENLEGVSEQ
+247 KEGTPDGGEN
-258 PSGVTS
+258 
-264 NEGSTEAKPVEGV
+264 STETS
-277 TEKPKEDGSDT
+277 TEVDSNKPKEDGSSEVNPT
-288 VVSEKPAEGGAT
+288 EGLSEKPTGEKPSEGNPANEEVEQPKEDSKPETPTKEDGSNT
-300 ITEGTSDKP
+300 GGSTNENTDKP
-309 KEEVGTSE
+309 KE
-317 GESTTPKEGKPA
+317 
-329 DNSNEK
+329 D
-335 PKEEVGTSKGEST
+335 
-348 TPKEEKPADNS
+348 
-359 NEKPKEEAGTTEGS
+359 EGS
-373 TAVSPSPTES
+373 VKPS
-383 NVEKPKE
+383 
-390 DKPVESDT
+390 
-398 NTGTSTEVG
+398 
-407 SEKPKEDKPAEN
+407 
-419 ATTGGSTGSDTE
+419 
-431 KPTET
+431 ET
-436 GASEKP
+436 GNSEKP

-448 ESPTTEVEKP
+448 E
-458 KEGGKPES
+458 
-466 PIPEGDGTKPVEDN
+466 
-480 SNTGDSTGGGSDKPK
+480 
-495 EDGTSNKP
+495 
-503 SENGETEKPKEDGKS
+503 
-518 ETPTTEVEKPKED
+518 
-531 GKSET
+531 
-536 PTHDGGAEKPKE
+536 A
-548 ELPSNPTKPVEEVP
+548 PTKLVEEVP
-562 STTNGNPSLDFTS
+562 TTNNGNPSLDFTS
-575 EGSEGIIKKTGTTYT
+575 EGTEGIIKKTGTTYT
-590 LNTRSRQPI
+590 LNTSSRQPI

-672 DRKLSLSITPAVIGD
+672 DRKLSLAITPAVIGD
-687 SLPSTLTL
+687 SLPTTLTL

-746 HLKGKEVVKPVE
+746 HMKGREVVKPVE
-758 PQPDP
+758 PQPEP

-771 APEVPSV
+771 TPEVPSV
-778 PSVPDVPETPA
+778 PSVPEVPVTPA

-802 APAVEVK
+802 APTVEVK
-809 PLTPS
+809 PLTPTVPAE
-814 KPVEKPSAEKPT
+814 KPKTETEKPSAEKP
-826 TEAEKPNVEKPKADS
+826 KADNT
-841 SVKPV
+841 VKPV
-846 EKPSVEAPRGE
+846 EKPSVETPRSEVEAPKP
-857 VDSPRVVTPTV
+857 VSPTV
-868 VPTVSDHTV
+868 IPTVSEHTA
-877 NPVTPTPAPVPSFVE
+877 PVIPTPAPTPSPAPSFVE

-931 TNSSNINIGGIS
+931 TNSSNINIGGVS

-1078 ASQVQVNEKKEDDGS
+1078 ASQVKVSEKKEDDGS

-1099 FNKGAFKENGVW
+1099 FNKGAFAENGVW

-1210 VEVTDLAGNTTNQT
+1210 VEVTDFAGNTTNQT

-1235 QALLESDNI
+1235 QALLESDNL

-1265 AVRNRKRREEELER
+1265 AVRNRKRKEEELER
-1279 YRVGAHLVTEAEGLA
+1279 YRLGAHLVTEAEGLV

-1302 EHTDLQGGS
+1302 EHTEVKEDIQTP
-1311 HVAEEAGFVAAEVLG
+1311 VEAGFVAAEVLN
-1326 SVKDTGSLTNPVSTP
+1326 SVKDTGSLEHPVSSIASDSEPTATLP
-1341 SSEGETTETLP
+1341 LDVEGETASITEN
-1352 LEGETS
+1352 LE
-1358 SVTEV
+1358 
-1363 LDSDEVEEATTVL
+1363 SDELSEVTTVL
-1376 SEDEEGAVAEKT
+1376 TELDEDLAEKT
-1388 TILEEVE
+1388 TVLDLEE
-1395 EEPTEVLGSEEH
+1395 
-1407 TTVLEEED
+1407 D
-1415 LTEPTEVLGSEEE
+1415 
-1428 STEILE
+1428 
-1434 LEESTEVLDSDE
+1434 STEVLDSDE
-1446 HTTVLE
+1446 HTTVLND
-1452 EEVSEPIEVSEEH
+1452 EEV
-1465 TSILEEDSTESTEV
+1465 ESTEV
-1479 LEEASTEVLDTDE
+1479 LEESEHTTVLDEEAESTEVLNSEAEFTEVLDSEEHTTVLEEDSTEVNGSEEHTTVLEEDSTDTLDSEE

-1498 VEDEELAEK
+1498 IEDEELAEK
-1507 TTILDEVDEDTEI
+1507 TTILEEVDEDTEI

>member
-11 MRLDLRRGSIMVAT
+11 LRLDLKRGSIMVAA

-37 AEEVDSSTQPSTT
+37 AEEVDGSTQPSTT
-50 TAESKPKAEGDSTG
+50 TSATESKPKAEGVS
-64 LIVVRDS
+64 S
-71 HRTDI
+71 
-76 SRPMGEGVTE
+76 E
-86 PTEEVSSPSPKN
+86 PTEDVSSLSPKE
-98 TERVSS
+98 TEAV
-104 GSETGSTT
+104 
-112 PKLEDTTRPSDKNV
+112 
-126 GVASGASSNPSSEST
+126 SSNPSIEST
-141 ATEVDSTPSTTVA
+141 STGANSAPSNTVA
-154 EKPKESGT
+154 EKPKETGT
-162 VDSGK
+162 TEAGK
-167 PKEEPAPKS
+167 PKEESTPVAEGT
-176 DSISNN
+176 SNT
-182 QPSTEAVSDTNP
+182 QPSEGVVSENTP
-194 KTEGTTDTVK
+194 TTEGVTNSVK
-204 PSDSATNTETK
+204 PSESATISENK
-215 PAETG
+215 PAETSSVGHSATEGGAEKPATENTGVISEQPSRAG
-220 SVESPTTENSAEKPK
+220 SVEGASEKPT
-235 EDGSVEGSSEKP
+235 EDGSVEGTSEKP
-247 ATENLEGVSEQ
+247 TEGIANPTEGVSEKPKEEQ
-258 PSGVTS
+258 PTT
-264 NEGSTEAKPVEGV
+264 EGSSIKPKEDTPTESSSDNS
-277 TEKPKEDGSDT
+277 TEKPKE
-288 VVSEKPAEGGAT
+288 EGG
-300 ITEGTSDKP
+300 
-309 KEEVGTSE
+309 
-317 GESTTPKEGKPA
+317 
-329 DNSNEK
+329 
-335 PKEEVGTSKGEST
+335 
-348 TPKEEKPADNS
+348 
-359 NEKPKEEAGTTEGS
+359 
-373 TAVSPSPTES
+373 TAVSSSPTVISS
-383 NVEKPKE
+383 NNSTEKPKE
-390 DKPVESDT
+390 DKPVET
-398 NTGTSTEVG
+398 NTSTSESTEVG
-407 SEKPKEDKPAEN
+407 SEKPKEEESPVGAPTGGVSEKPVEVKPAESGS
-419 ATTGGSTGSDTE
+419 TTSDSTGS
-431 KPTET
+431 ET
-436 GASEKP
+436 EKP
-442 KEDGKP
+442 KEDGVSDKPKEDNKP
-448 ESPTTEVEKP
+448 ETPTTEGEGTKPVEDGSNTGNSTSGETEKPKEEGTSDKPSDNEETEKP
-458 KEGGKPES
+458 KEGGEPET
-466 PIPEGDGTKPVEDN
+466 PTTE
-480 SNTGDSTGGGSDKPK
+480 
-495 EDGTSNKP
+495 
-503 SENGETEKPKEDGKS
+503 GETEKPKEDGTS
-518 ETPTTEVEKPKED
+518 
-531 GKSET
+531 
-536 PTHDGGAEKPKE
+536 EKPKE
-548 ELPSNPTKPVEEVP
+548 EQPSTPTKPVEENP
-562 STTNGNPSLDFTS
+562 TTTGNSPSLDFTS
-575 EGSEGIIKKTGTTYT
+575 EGTEGILKKTGTTYT
-590 LNTRSRQPI
+590 LNTSSRQPI

-687 SLPSTLTL
+687 SLPNTLTL

-709 DGSYSFDSSNLP
+709 DGSYSFDSSDLP
-721 EGEYDFKIAEG
+721 EGEYDFKIADG
-732 ETTAYGRKFMSEVY
+732 ETTAYGRKFMSGVY
-746 HLKGKEVVKPVE
+746 HMKGKEVVKPIE
-758 PQPDP
+758 PLPEP
-763 IPDPVPTP
+763 IPEPVPTP

-778 PSVPDVPETPA
+778 PSVPEVPETPA

-802 APAVEVK
+802 APTVEVK
-809 PLTPS
+809 PLTPAVPAEKPKAEAEKPS
-814 KPVEKPSAEKPT
+814 AEKPKVDNLVKPVEKPSAE
-826 TEAEKPNVEKPKADS
+826 
-841 SVKPV
+841 
-846 EKPSVEAPRGE
+846 APRGE
-857 VDSPRVVTPTV
+857 VEAPRVATPTV

-877 NPVTPTPAPVPSFVE
+877 SPVTPTPAPVPNFVE

-1099 FNKGAFKENGVW
+1099 FNKGAFAENGVW

-1145 IEGIANNN
+1145 IEGITNNN

-1251 GTAAFGGLLTWWAL
+1251 GTAAFGGLLTWWSL

-1311 HVAEEAGFVAAEVLG
+1311 PVAEGIGFVAAEVLG
-1326 SVKDTGSLTNPVSTP
+1326 SVKDTGSLTTPVSTP

-1352 LEGETS
+1352 LDGETG

-1363 LDSDEVEEATTVL
+1363 LDSEEVEEATTVL
-1376 SEDEEGAVAEKT
+1376 SEDEEAVVEKT
-1388 TILEEVE
+1388 TVLEEVDKE
-1395 EEPTEVLGSEEH
+1395 STEVLDSEEH
-1407 TTVLEEED
+1407 TTVLEDED
-1415 LTEPTEVLGSEEE
+1415 LIEPTEVLDSEEA
-1428 STEILE
+1428 STEVLE
-1434 LEESTEVLDSDE
+1434 PEVSTEVLDSEE

-1452 EEVSEPIEVSEEH
+1452 EEVSEPTEVLKE
-1465 TSILEEDSTESTEV
+1465 ESTEV
-1479 LEEASTEVLDTDE
+1479 FDTDE

-1498 VEDEELAEK
+1498 VVDEELAEK
-1507 TTILDEVDEDTEI
+1507 TTILEEIDEDTEV

>member
-50 TAESKPKAEGDSTG
+50 TAESKPKADGDSSG

-76 SRPMGEGVTE
+76 SRPMGDGVTE

-98 TERVSS
+98 TEGVSS

-112 PKLEDTTRPSDKNV
+112 PKLESTTHPSSETE
-126 GVASGASSNPSSEST
+126 GGASGTSSNPSSESN
-141 ATEVDSTPSTTVA
+141 ATGVESTPSNTVV

-182 QPSTEAVSDTNP
+182 QPSTEAVSDNNP

-215 PAETG
+215 PAETS

-247 ATENLEGVSEQ
+247 ATENLEGVSEK
-258 PSGVTS
+258 PSGVAS
-264 NEGSTEAKPVEGV
+264 NEGSTETKPVEGV
-277 TEKPKEDGSDT
+277 TEKPKEDGSDM
-288 VVSEKPAEGGAT
+288 VVSEIPAEGGET

-309 KEEVGTSE
+309 KEEVGTTE
-317 GESTTPKEGKPA
+317 
-329 DNSNEK
+329 
-335 PKEEVGTSKGEST
+335 GEST

-359 NEKPKEEAGTTEGS
+359 NEKPKEEVGTTEGS

-383 NVEKPKE
+383 NV
-390 DKPVESDT
+390 
-398 NTGTSTEVG
+398 
-407 SEKPKEDKPAEN
+407 EKPKEDKPAEN

-448 ESPTTEVEKP
+448 ETPTTEVEKP
-458 KEGGKPES
+458 KEDGKPES
-466 PIPEGDGTKPVEDN
+466 PTPEGDGTKPVEDN

-503 SENGETEKPKEDGKS
+503 SENGETEKPKEDGKP
-518 ETPTTEVEKPKED
+518 ETPTTDGETEKPTED
-531 GKSET
+531 GKLET
-536 PTHDGGAEKPKE
+536 PTHDGGVEKPKE
-548 ELPSNPTKPVEEVP
+548 ELPSTPTKPVEETP
-562 STTNGNPSLDFTS
+562 SSTNGNPSLDFTS

-590 LNTRSRQPI
+590 LNTSSRQPI

-650 EVTKEVGKIV
+650 EVIKEVAKIV

-732 ETTAYGRKFMSEVY
+732 ETTAYGRKFMSEIY
-746 HLKGKEVVKPVE
+746 HMKGKEVVKPVE
-758 PQPDP
+758 PQPNP
-763 IPDPVPTP
+763 IPEPTPTP
-771 APEVPSV
+771 APEVPSVPSV

-877 NPVTPTPAPVPSFVE
+877 NSVTPTPAPVPSFVE

-1244 KIALAIF
+1244 KIALGIF

-1302 EHTDLQGGS
+1302 EHTDIQGGS

-1352 LEGETS
+1352 LDGETS
-1358 SVTEV
+1358 SMTEV

-1376 SEDEEGAVAEKT
+1376 SEDEEEAVAEKT

-1395 EEPTEVLGSEEH
+1395 EEPTEVLDSEEH

-1415 LTEPTEVLGSEEE
+1415 LTEPNEVLDSEEE

>member
-11 MRLDLRRGSIMVAT
+11 LRLDLKRSSIMVAA

-37 AEEVDSSTQPSTT
+37 AEEVDGSTQPSTT
-50 TAESKPKAEGDSTG
+50 TSATESKPNKEVAPEKPVVSLGEPSSKADTSTKPAGSREEAKPKESTVSDTVKPKEGSSNDSLSESSNKPSKLEEVQPSTG
-64 LIVVRDS
+64 AVSTNNPTTETVTSTVQPDKPVSNTENKPVENSSVETPATESVVDKPKEDGS
-71 HRTDI
+71 
-76 SRPMGEGVTE
+76 SEVN
-86 PTEEVSSPSPKN
+86 PTE
-98 TERVSS
+98 
-104 GSETGSTT
+104 GLSEK
-112 PKLEDTTRPSDKNV
+112 P
-126 GVASGASSNPSSEST
+126 
-141 ATEVDSTPSTTVA
+141 EVDSTTTPDSSSEKQKEDQPSTESESTKPKDNQYVEGDSANLPEKSKEEGVA
-154 EKPKESGT
+154 VSSDSNESSSEKPKEVTSAEGDAT
-162 VDSGK
+162 NNVST
-167 PKEEPAPKS
+167 S
-176 DSISNN
+176 DSDKQKEDKPLENA
-182 QPSTEAVSDTNP
+182 STTTP
-194 KTEGTTDTVK
+194 TEGVPTK
-204 PSDSATNTETK
+204 PSEESSNITSSEKPNGDKPVEDTSNTSDS
-215 PAETG
+215 
-220 SVESPTTENSAEKPK
+220 EKPK
-235 EDGSVEGSSEKP
+235 EDGVEGISKP
-247 ATENLEGVSEQ
+247 EETLNNPKEG
-258 PSGVTS
+258 T
-264 NEGSTEAKPVEGV
+264 PVEGENS
-277 TEKPKEDGSDT
+277 TETSTEVDSNKPKEDGSSEVNPT
-288 VVSEKPAEGGAT
+288 EGLSEKPTGEKPSEGNLANEEVEQPKEDSKPETPTKEDGSNT
-300 ITEGTSDKP
+300 GGSTNENTDKP
-309 KEEVGTSE
+309 KE
-317 GESTTPKEGKPA
+317 
-329 DNSNEK
+329 D
-335 PKEEVGTSKGEST
+335 
-348 TPKEEKPADNS
+348 
-359 NEKPKEEAGTTEGS
+359 EGS
-373 TAVSPSPTES
+373 VKPS
-383 NVEKPKE
+383 
-390 DKPVESDT
+390 
-398 NTGTSTEVG
+398 
-407 SEKPKEDKPAEN
+407 
-419 ATTGGSTGSDTE
+419 
-431 KPTET
+431 ET
-436 GASEKP
+436 GNSEKP

-448 ESPTTEVEKP
+448 E
-458 KEGGKPES
+458 
-466 PIPEGDGTKPVEDN
+466 
-480 SNTGDSTGGGSDKPK
+480 
-495 EDGTSNKP
+495 
-503 SENGETEKPKEDGKS
+503 
-518 ETPTTEVEKPKED
+518 
-531 GKSET
+531 
-536 PTHDGGAEKPKE
+536 A
-548 ELPSNPTKPVEEVP
+548 PTKPVEEVP
-562 STTNGNPSLDFTS
+562 TTNNGNPSLDFTS
-575 EGSEGIIKKTGTTYT
+575 EGTEGIIKKTGTTYT
-590 LNTRSRQPI
+590 LNTSSRQQI

-672 DRKLSLSITPAVIGD
+672 DRKLSLAITPAVIGD
-687 SLPSTLTL
+687 SLPTTLTL

-746 HLKGKEVVKPVE
+746 HMKGREVVKPVE
-758 PQPDP
+758 PQPEP

-771 APEVPSV
+771 TPEVPSV
-778 PSVPDVPETPA
+778 PSVPEAPVTPA

-802 APAVEVK
+802 APTVEVK
-809 PLTPS
+809 PLTPTVPAE
-814 KPVEKPSAEKPT
+814 KPKTETEKPSAEKP
-826 TEAEKPNVEKPKADS
+826 KADNT
-841 SVKPV
+841 VKPV
-846 EKPSVEAPRGE
+846 EKPSVETPRSEVEAPKP
-857 VDSPRVVTPTV
+857 VSPTV
-868 VPTVSDHTV
+868 IPTVSEHTA
-877 NPVTPTPAPVPSFVE
+877 PVTPTPAPTPSPAPSFVE
-892 QPSYTKPQGTPS
+892 QPSYIKPQGTPS

-931 TNSSNINIGGIS
+931 TNSSNINIGGVS

-1078 ASQVQVNEKKEDDGS
+1078 ASQVKVNEKKEDDGS

-1099 FNKGAFKENGVW
+1099 FNKGAFAENGVW

-1235 QALLESDNI
+1235 QALLESDNL

-1265 AVRNRKRREEELER
+1265 AVRNRKRKEEELER
-1279 YRVGAHLVTEAEGLA
+1279 YRLGAHLVTEAEGLV

-1302 EHTDLQGGS
+1302 EHTEVKEDIQTPI
-1311 HVAEEAGFVAAEVLG
+1311 EAGFVAAEVLN
-1326 SVKDTGSLTNPVSTP
+1326 SVKDTGSLEHPVSSVASDSEPTATLP
-1341 SSEGETTETLP
+1341 LDVEGETDSITEN
-1352 LEGETS
+1352 LE
-1358 SVTEV
+1358 
-1363 LDSDEVEEATTVL
+1363 SDEVSEVTTVL
-1376 SEDEEGAVAEKT
+1376 TELDEDLAEKT
-1388 TILEEVE
+1388 TVLDLEE
-1395 EEPTEVLGSEEH
+1395 
-1407 TTVLEEED
+1407 D
-1415 LTEPTEVLGSEEE
+1415 
-1428 STEILE
+1428 
-1434 LEESTEVLDSDE
+1434 STEVLDSDE
-1446 HTTVLE
+1446 HTTVLND
-1452 EEVSEPIEVSEEH
+1452 EEV
-1465 TSILEEDSTESTEV
+1465 ESTEV
-1479 LEEASTEVLDTDE
+1479 LEESEHTTVLDEEAESTEVLNSEAESTEVLDSEEHTTVLEEESTDALDSEE

-1498 VEDEELAEK
+1498 IEDEELAEK
-1507 TTILDEVDEDTEI
+1507 TTILEEVDEDTEI

>member
-98 TERVSS
+98 TEGVSS

-112 PKLEDTTRPSDKNV
+112 PKLESTTHPSSETE
-126 GVASGASSNPSSEST
+126 GGASGTSSNPSSESN
-141 ATEVDSTPSTTVA
+141 ATGVESTPSNTVV

-182 QPSTEAVSDTNP
+182 QPSTEAVSDNNP
-194 KTEGTTDTVK
+194 KTEGTIDTVK

-215 PAETG
+215 PAETS

-258 PSGVTS
+258 PSGVAS
-264 NEGSTEAKPVEGV
+264 NEGSTETKPVEGV
-277 TEKPKEDGSDT
+277 TEKSKEDGSDT
-288 VVSEKPAEGGAT
+288 VVSEKPAEGGET

-309 KEEVGTSE
+309 KEEVGTTE
-317 GESTTPKEGKPA
+317 
-329 DNSNEK
+329 
-335 PKEEVGTSKGEST
+335 GEST

-359 NEKPKEEAGTTEGS
+359 NDKPKEEVGTTEGS

-383 NVEKPKE
+383 NV
-390 DKPVESDT
+390 
-398 NTGTSTEVG
+398 
-407 SEKPKEDKPAEN
+407 EKPKEDKPAEN

-480 SNTGDSTGGGSDKPK
+480 SNTGASTGASTGGGSDKPK

-531 GKSET
+531 GKPET

-575 EGSEGIIKKTGTTYT
+575 EGSEGFIKKTGTTYT
-590 LNTRSRQPI
+590 LNTSSRQPI

-778 PSVPDVPETPA
+778 PSIPSVPDVPETPA

-826 TEAEKPNVEKPKADS
+826 AEAEKPNVEKPKADS

-868 VPTVSDHTV
+868 VPTVSDHTA

-1038 GSYYQRLT
+1038 GFYYQRLT

-1093 YTYTYT
+1093 YTYTYN

-1376 SEDEEGAVAEKT
+1376 SEDEEETVAEKT

-1395 EEPTEVLGSEEH
+1395 EEPTEVLDSEEH

-1415 LTEPTEVLGSEEE
+1415 LTEPNEVLDSEEE

-1434 LEESTEVLDSDE
+1434 SEESTEVLDSDE

-1452 EEVSEPIEVSEEH
+1452 EELSEPIDVSEEH
-1465 TSILEEDSTESTEV
+1465 TSILEEDSPESTEV
-1479 LEEASTEVLDTDE
+1479 LEDELTEVLDTDE

>member
-11 MRLDLRRGSIMVAT
+11 LRLDLKRSSIMVAA

-37 AEEVDSSTQPSTT
+37 AEEVDGSTQPSTT
-50 TAESKPKAEGDSTG
+50 TSATESKPNKEVAPEKPVVSLGEPSSKADTSTKPAGSREEAKPKESTVSDTVKPKEGSSNDSLSESSNKPSKLEEVQPSTG
-64 LIVVRDS
+64 AVSTNNPTTETVTSTVQPDKPVSNTENKPVENSSVETPATESVVDKPKEDGS
-71 HRTDI
+71 
-76 SRPMGEGVTE
+76 SEVN
-86 PTEEVSSPSPKN
+86 PTE
-98 TERVSS
+98 
-104 GSETGSTT
+104 GLSEK
-112 PKLEDTTRPSDKNV
+112 P
-126 GVASGASSNPSSEST
+126 
-141 ATEVDSTPSTTVA
+141 EVDSTTTPDSSSEKQKEDQPSTESESTKPKDNQYVEGDSANLPEKSKEEGVA
-154 EKPKESGT
+154 VSSDSNESSSEKPKEVTSAEGDAT
-162 VDSGK
+162 NNVST
-167 PKEEPAPKS
+167 S
-176 DSISNN
+176 DSDKQKEDKPLENA
-182 QPSTEAVSDTNP
+182 STTTP
-194 KTEGTTDTVK
+194 TEGVPTK
-204 PSDSATNTETK
+204 PSEESSDITSSEKPNGDKPVEDTSNISDS
-215 PAETG
+215 
-220 SVESPTTENSAEKPK
+220 EKPK
-235 EDGSVEGSSEKP
+235 EDGVEGISKP
-247 ATENLEGVSEQ
+247 EENLDSPKEGTPAGGE
-258 PSGVTS
+258 
-264 NEGSTEAKPVEGV
+264 NSTETS
-277 TEKPKEDGSDT
+277 TEVDSNKPKEDGSSEVNPT
-288 VVSEKPAEGGAT
+288 EGLSEKPTGEKPSKGNPANEEVEQPKEDSKPETPTKEDGSNTGGST
-300 ITEGTSDKP
+300 NENTDKP
-309 KEEVGTSE
+309 KEDE
-317 GESTTPKEGKPA
+317 GFVKP
-329 DNSNEK
+329 S
-335 PKEEVGTSKGEST
+335 
-348 TPKEEKPADNS
+348 
-359 NEKPKEEAGTTEGS
+359 
-373 TAVSPSPTES
+373 
-383 NVEKPKE
+383 
-390 DKPVESDT
+390 
-398 NTGTSTEVG
+398 
-407 SEKPKEDKPAEN
+407 
-419 ATTGGSTGSDTE
+419 
-431 KPTET
+431 ET
-436 GASEKP
+436 GNSEKP

-448 ESPTTEVEKP
+448 E
-458 KEGGKPES
+458 
-466 PIPEGDGTKPVEDN
+466 
-480 SNTGDSTGGGSDKPK
+480 
-495 EDGTSNKP
+495 
-503 SENGETEKPKEDGKS
+503 
-518 ETPTTEVEKPKED
+518 
-531 GKSET
+531 
-536 PTHDGGAEKPKE
+536 A
-548 ELPSNPTKPVEEVP
+548 PTKPVEEVP
-562 STTNGNPSLDFTS
+562 TTNNGNPSLDFTS
-575 EGSEGIIKKTGTTYT
+575 EGTEGIIKKTGTTYT
-590 LNTRSRQPI
+590 LNTSSRQPI

-660 DTATNAVVAKGS
+660 DTAANAVVAKGS
-672 DRKLSLSITPAVIGD
+672 DRKLSLAITPAVIGD
-687 SLPSTLTL
+687 SLPTTLTL

-746 HLKGKEVVKPVE
+746 HMKGREVVKPVE
-758 PQPDP
+758 PQPEP

-771 APEVPSV
+771 TPEVPSV
-778 PSVPDVPETPA
+778 PSVPEAPVTPA

-802 APAVEVK
+802 APTIEVK
-809 PLTPS
+809 PLTPTVPAE
-814 KPVEKPSAEKPT
+814 KPKTETEKPSAEKP
-826 TEAEKPNVEKPKADS
+826 KADNT
-841 SVKPV
+841 VKPV
-846 EKPSVEAPRGE
+846 EKPSVETPRSEVEAPKP
-857 VDSPRVVTPTV
+857 VSPTV
-868 VPTVSDHTV
+868 IPTVSEHTA
-877 NPVTPTPAPVPSFVE
+877 PVTPTPAPTPSPAPSFVE

-931 TNSSNINIGGIS
+931 TNSSNINIGGVS

-1078 ASQVQVNEKKEDDGS
+1078 ASQVKVNEKKEDDGS

-1099 FNKGAFKENGVW
+1099 FNKGAFAENGVW

-1235 QALLESDNI
+1235 QALLESDNL

-1251 GTAAFGGLLTWWAL
+1251 STAAFGGLLTWWAL
-1265 AVRNRKRREEELER
+1265 AVRNRKRKEEELER
-1279 YRVGAHLVTEAEGLA
+1279 YRLGAHLVTEAEGLV

-1302 EHTDLQGGS
+1302 EHTEVKEDIQTPI
-1311 HVAEEAGFVAAEVLG
+1311 EAGFVAAEVLN
-1326 SVKDTGSLTNPVSTP
+1326 SVKDTGSLEHPVSSVASDSEPTATLP
-1341 SSEGETTETLP
+1341 LDVEGETDSITEN
-1352 LEGETS
+1352 LE
-1358 SVTEV
+1358 
-1363 LDSDEVEEATTVL
+1363 SDEVSEVTTVL
-1376 SEDEEGAVAEKT
+1376 TELDEDLAEKT
-1388 TILEEVE
+1388 TVLDLEE
-1395 EEPTEVLGSEEH
+1395 
-1407 TTVLEEED
+1407 D
-1415 LTEPTEVLGSEEE
+1415 
-1428 STEILE
+1428 
-1434 LEESTEVLDSDE
+1434 STEVLDSDE
-1446 HTTVLE
+1446 HTTVLND
-1452 EEVSEPIEVSEEH
+1452 EEV
-1465 TSILEEDSTESTEV
+1465 ESTEV
-1479 LEEASTEVLDTDE
+1479 LEESEHTTVLDEEAESTEVLNSEAESTEVLDSEEHTTVLEEESTDALDSEE

-1498 VEDEELAEK
+1498 IEDEELAEK
-1507 TTILDEVDEDTEI
+1507 TAILEEVDEDTEI

>member
-11 MRLDLRRGSIMVAT
+11 LRLDLKRSSIMVAA

-37 AEEVDSSTQPSTT
+37 AEEVDGSTQPSTT
-50 TAESKPKAEGDSTG
+50 TSATESKPNKEVAPEKPVVSLGEPSSKADTSTKPAGSREEVKPKESTVSDTVKPKEGSSNDSLSESSNKPSKLEEVQPSTG
-64 LIVVRDS
+64 AVS
-71 HRTDI
+71 TNN
-76 SRPMGEGVTE
+76 PTTETVTSTVQ
-86 PTEEVSSPSPKN
+86 PVKPVSN
-98 TERVSS
+98 TENKPVENSS
-104 GSETGSTT
+104 VETPTTESVVDKPKETGSD
-112 PKLEDTTRPSDKNV
+112 KLNENGSENTVSEKKNQEI
-126 GVASGASSNPSSEST
+126 P
-141 ATEVDSTPSTTVA
+141 EVDSTTTPDSSSEKQKEDQPSTESESTKPKDGQSVEDNSANLPEKSKEEGVA
-154 EKPKESGT
+154 VSSDSNESSLEKPKEETSAEGDAT
-162 VDSGK
+162 NNVST
-167 PKEEPAPKS
+167 S
-176 DSISNN
+176 DSDKQKEDKPLESASTTTPTESVPTKPSEESSDITSSEKPNGDKPIEDISN
-182 QPSTEAVSDTNP
+182 T
-194 KTEGTTDTVK
+194 
-204 PSDSATNTETK
+204 SDS
-215 PAETG
+215 
-220 SVESPTTENSAEKPK
+220 EKPK
-235 EDGSVEGSSEKP
+235 EDGVEGISKP
-247 ATENLEGVSEQ
+247 EENLNNPKEGTPAGGE
-258 PSGVTS
+258 
-264 NEGSTEAKPVEGV
+264 NSTETS
-277 TEKPKEDGSDT
+277 TEVDSNKPKEDGSSEVNPT
-288 VVSEKPAEGGAT
+288 EGLSEKPTGEKPSEGNPANEEVEQPKEDGKPETPTKEGGENKPAEDGSNT
-300 ITEGTSDKP
+300 GGSTNENTDKP
-309 KEEVGTSE
+309 KEDGDSSKPSE
-317 GESTTPKEGKPA
+317 
-329 DNSNEK
+329 
-335 PKEEVGTSKGEST
+335 
-348 TPKEEKPADNS
+348 
-359 NEKPKEEAGTTEGS
+359 
-373 TAVSPSPTES
+373 
-383 NVEKPKE
+383 
-390 DKPVESDT
+390 
-398 NTGTSTEVG
+398 
-407 SEKPKEDKPAEN
+407 
-419 ATTGGSTGSDTE
+419 TGS
-431 KPTET
+431 
-436 GASEKP
+436 SEKP

-448 ESPTTEVEKP
+448 ETPT
-458 KEGGKPES
+458 KE
-466 PIPEGDGTKPVEDN
+466 
-480 SNTGDSTGGGSDKPK
+480 
-495 EDGTSNKP
+495 
-503 SENGETEKPKEDGKS
+503 GETEKPKEDEGSVKPS
-518 ETPTTEVEKPKED
+518 ETGSSEKPKED
-531 GKSET
+531 GKPET
-536 PTHDGGAEKPKE
+536 
-548 ELPSNPTKPVEEVP
+548 PTKPVEEVP
-562 STTNGNPSLDFTS
+562 TTNNGNPSLDFTS
-575 EGSEGIIKKTGTTYT
+575 EGTEGIIKKTGTTYT
-590 LNTRSRQPI
+590 LNTSSRQPI

-672 DRKLSLSITPAVIGD
+672 DRKLSLAITPAVIGD
-687 SLPSTLTL
+687 SLPTTLTL

-746 HLKGKEVVKPVE
+746 HMKGREVVKPVE
-758 PQPDP
+758 PQPEP

-771 APEVPSV
+771 TPEVPSV
-778 PSVPDVPETPA
+778 PSVPEVPVTPA
-789 PVVPSVPSVDVPV
+789 PVVPSVPSVDVPI
-802 APAVEVK
+802 APTVEVK
-809 PLTPS
+809 PLTPTVPAE
-814 KPVEKPSAEKPT
+814 KPKTETEKPSAEKP
-826 TEAEKPNVEKPKADS
+826 KADNT
-841 SVKPV
+841 VKPV
-846 EKPSVEAPRGE
+846 EKPSVETPRSE
-857 VDSPRVVTPTV
+857 VESPKPVSPTV
-868 VPTVSDHTV
+868 IPTVSEHTA
-877 NPVTPTPAPVPSFVE
+877 PVTPTPAPTPTPTPSPAPSFVE

-931 TNSSNINIGGIS
+931 TNSSNINIGGVS

-951 PNRLTVDVN
+951 PNRLTVEVN

-1078 ASQVQVNEKKEDDGS
+1078 ASQVKVNEKKEDDGS

-1099 FNKGAFKENGVW
+1099 FNKGAFAENGVW

-1235 QALLESDNI
+1235 QALLESDNL

-1265 AVRNRKRREEELER
+1265 AVRNRKRKEEELER
-1279 YRVGAHLVTEAEGLA
+1279 YRLGAHLVTEAEGLV

-1302 EHTDLQGGS
+1302 EHTEVKEDIQTP
-1311 HVAEEAGFVAAEVLG
+1311 VEAGFVAAEVLN
-1326 SVKDTGSLTNPVSTP
+1326 SVKDTGSLEHPVSSVASDSEPTATLP
-1341 SSEGETTETLP
+1341 LDVEGETDSITEN
-1352 LEGETS
+1352 LE
-1358 SVTEV
+1358 
-1363 LDSDEVEEATTVL
+1363 SDEVSEVTTVL
-1376 SEDEEGAVAEKT
+1376 TELDEDLAEKT
-1388 TILEEVE
+1388 TVLDLEE
-1395 EEPTEVLGSEEH
+1395 
-1407 TTVLEEED
+1407 D
-1415 LTEPTEVLGSEEE
+1415 
-1428 STEILE
+1428 
-1434 LEESTEVLDSDE
+1434 STEVLDSDE
-1446 HTTVLE
+1446 HTTVLND
-1452 EEVSEPIEVSEEH
+1452 EEV
-1465 TSILEEDSTESTEV
+1465 ESTEV
-1479 LEEASTEVLDTDE
+1479 LEESEHTTVLDEEAESTEVLNSEAESTEVLDSEEHTTVLEEESTDALDSEE

-1498 VEDEELAEK
+1498 IEDEELAEK
-1507 TTILDEVDEDTEI
+1507 TTILEEVDEDTEI